1 MGVWRTKEEQH
12 KQVLLSRWNP
22 MGLTAAQRYLVSKG
36 SATTGVS
43 FFQPQIYAIDELH
56 CLLNLKVRKS
66 YKISVLLCFIYHVK
80 VCIIYLYISLI
91 LKVQYEKAAVK
102 ILSFCD
108 ETSESDPEM
117 LSGNFLGDKVM
128 VQAKKAESE
137 NRKAVGTL
145 RWEQNMRKVFGKSS
159 SVKVNKG

>member
-1 MGVWRTKEEQH
+1 M
-12 KQVLLSRWNP
+12 
-22 MGLTAAQRYLVSKG
+22 
-36 SATTGVS
+36 
-43 FFQPQIYAIDELH
+43 
-56 CLLNLKVRKS
+56 
-66 YKISVLLCFIYHVK
+66 
-80 VCIIYLYISLI
+80 
-91 LKVQYEKAAVK
+91 QYEKAAVK

-137 NRKAVGTL
+137 NRKAVCTL